1 MKNLIVT
8 ANFLLAASLCSV
20 PMGIKAAEAATAS
33 AQAESKEVASMLQV
47 MKGIKAEVTAED
59 VDGYS
64 AEEVL
69 SLWKQLQPELTG
81 EFIAKYGEDNVHRF
95 VGAALEYVKWGGQRG
110 TH

>member
-8 ANFLLAASLCSV
+8 ANLLLAASLCCV
-20 PMGIKAAEAATAS
+20 PTGANAAETATVPV
-33 AQAESKEVASMLQV
+33 QAESKGVTSMLQV

-81 EFIAKYGEDNVHRF
+81 EFIAKYGEDNVRRF
-95 VGAALEYVKWGGQRG
+95 VGAALEYVKWGGQ
-110 TH
+110 

>member
-8 ANFLLAASLCSV
+8 ANLLLAASLCSV
-20 PMGIKAAEAATAS
+20 PTAKAAEAVNVP

-47 MKGIKAEVTAED
+47 MRGIKAEVTADD

-69 SLWKQLQPELTG
+69 SLWKQLQPELTD
-81 EFIAKYGEDNVHRF
+81 EFIAKYGEDNVRRF